1 MQHLGANSFR
11 QGDFTLRGKRARESS
26 VDRSHGPACPRKI
39 AGYCVVVAGG
49 VAGAAG
55 SVVAGGVVA
64 GCSVVVGAGAVASV
78 GA

>member
-1 MQHLGANSFR
+1 MQHLGANPFR
-11 QGDFTLRGKRARESS
+11 QGDSTLKGKRAGEGS

-49 VAGAAG
+49 VAG

-64 GCSVVVGAGAVASV
+64 GSSVVAGAGAVASV
-78 GA
+78 VA